1 MDILI
6 DEKSVWYHGSNR
18 KFKVLRKG
26 STVTQWKQL
35 AEAFSHKP
43 QILEYDENGIITHNG
58 KKKGY
63 LYVIDEPI
71 IIGVDIYQHPN
82 TVMDKNAEFV
92 TARRL
97 KVKMIENCGK

>member
-1 MDILI
+1 MNILI
-6 DEKSVWYHGSNR
+6 DENAAWYHGSNR

-43 QILEYDENGIITHNG
+43 QMLEYDENGIITHNG

-63 LYVIDEPI
+63 LYIVDEPI
-71 IIGVDIYQHPN
+71 ITGIDVYQHPN
-82 TVMDKNAEFV
+82 TAMDKNAEFV